1 MLDYAVAY
9 DLLACIIIMHTVFSF
24 VTQTGEIE
32 HACDVTDV
40 FSRLTFMSGAYVH
53 VVCCFF
59 VKLSAF
65 FFLQFN
71 SVVPIYSVYVV
82 RPVLSFSFAHVCT
95 TCFFAAGKILMS
107 RSCSSGALVLS
118 CDDTI
123 FPAYQVIL
131 Q

>member
-65 FFLQFN
+65 FFTVQLRSSNLFRIC
-71 SVVPIYSVYVV
+71 SP
-82 RPVLSFSFAHVCT
+82 PSFVFQLRSCLHHVFLCSW
-95 TCFFAAGKILMS
+95 KKLLS

-118 CDDTI
+118 CDDTT
-123 FPAYQVIL
+123 FPANQVIL